1 MHGEGSTHQFSM
13 RPREGECV
21 SDNKTLTRG
30 NTAFPSGHF
39 FWLICF
45 AYASFTALIFQKA
58 VLPLLPEMH
67 AGHGLLTNDAIVFH
81 NLAVVIAQRIHSVG
95 WSAWSL
101 YPPGFSG
108 NVGLL
113 SAIYAVFGP
122 DPAWFIPL
130 NAAAHAT
137 GALLIYRIGCR
148 LADGDAGKL
157 GGVVVAIAFLVSP
170 SSLQWYG
177 QNHKDAFSIMGV
189 LLVLEAWLGA
199 QRSGGTGLSDSV
211 RSIGQIALGAVF
223 LGVMRPYY
231 VVLVAVGAISSFA
244 VTMVWDLLR
253 KSLSVSC
260 TVRLASMVFVLAGM
274 GYLFA
279 QFGSAAAVFSETTTS
294 YVSHSFHWESTDVV
308 PSVVDKALHRAS
320 ELRAHF
326 VVFGRRV
333 GAGSEIDGDRLPN
346 SAASAFAY
354 LPRALFVG
362 LFSPFPDSW
371 ADRVTLPRLIGA
383 METAVWYVFVLGAGI
398 AVARHKSRRLL
409 SGAVFCAI
417 LILIFA
423 YVHPNVGTLYRQRY
437 GVWHFFMLIGAIGWA
452 SLILDGLERKG
463 GQLSVVAETTAG
475 IDRLCSSG
483 SGKSLAA
490 SGAVVLLITL
500 AGYLGFF
507 ARDLLLIGHLGMGDE
522 LDAFFSAA
530 MIPMFFVSCLAMP
543 LGDAFVIS
551 FLSAKNSTPK
561 SRHDFLREV
570 LGLGVLVLGAA
581 ALLVAAIAPLL
592 VGLVL
597 GTASQEKIALSTV
610 MLRWFA
616 PIIALSVWTV
626 IGNAALNSL
635 GMQRASALGQLVVPV
650 ITVAGIA
657 FSPLGYVVAVGV
669 GGMVLGTLVNALF
682 VAWRL
687 RMSGL
692 LLLPSFRRCAAWGA
706 IFRLYFPLMAS
717 AVLPAL
723 LVPIN
728 YSFAASVSV
737 GMVAAWAFASKIVAL
752 FSGLAMVGAT
762 SIVLPHL
769 TRVFG
774 VRKGSGAHR
783 DANFLIALGIWL
795 GGGLMLGGFLFAE
808 PLVAAVLG
816 KDLPAAQIAELIGIV
831 KVGMLQLPVVISGAL
846 VNKLAIAAGRSSR
859 VMYSAVFTFVGN
871 LLLNILLVPELG
883 VVGVA
888 IGSLAG
894 VTLGTIVVLVS
905 AFRCIGLAPREMF
918 IAQAGWLAW
927 VAVCVALA
935 SGSLAA
941 LVSAAIVLVG
951 IGRVQWAVLRGMSL
965 MPRAH
970 TA

>member
-1 MHGEGSTHQFSM
+1 M
-13 RPREGECV
+13 
-21 SDNKTLTRG
+21 SDNKTLARG
-30 NTAFPSGHF
+30 NTAFPSGLF

-81 NLAVVIAQRIHSVG
+81 NLAVVIAQRIQSVG

-148 LADGDAGKL
+148 LVDGDAGKL

-189 LLVLEAWLGA
+189 LLVLDAWLGA

-211 RSIGQIALGAVF
+211 KSIGQVALGAVF

-244 VTMVWDLLR
+244 VTTVWDLLR
-253 KSLSVSC
+253 KSLSVGC
-260 TVRLASMVFVLAGM
+260 TVRLASMVVVLAGM

-279 QFGSAAAVFSETTTS
+279 QFGSAVAVFGEIGVQGKPTAS
-294 YVSHSFHWESTDVV
+294 YVSDSFHWESTDVV

-326 VVFGRRV
+326 VVYGRRV

-346 SAASAFAY
+346 SVVSALAY

-362 LFSPFPDSW
+362 LFSPFPESW

-383 METAVWYVFVLGAGI
+383 METAIWYVFVLGAGI

-452 SLILDGLERKG
+452 SLILDGLEKRG
-463 GQLSVVAETTAG
+463 RQLSVVAESTAS
-475 IDRLCSSG
+475 IDKLCSSV

-507 ARDLLLIGHLGMGDE
+507 ARDLLLIGHLGMGVE

-561 SRHDFLREV
+561 SRDDFLRGV
-570 LGLGVLVLGAA
+570 LGLGVLILGVA
-581 ALLVAAIAPLL
+581 ALLVVAIAPLL
-592 VGLVL
+592 VGSVL
-597 GTASQEKIALSTV
+597 GTASQEKAALATG

-616 PIIALSVWTV
+616 PIIALSAWTV

-657 FSPLGYVVAVGV
+657 FSPPGGVVAAGV
-669 GGMVLGTLVNALF
+669 GGMVLGTSVNALF

-692 LLLPSFRRCAAWGA
+692 LLLPSFRRCVAWGA

-717 AVLPAL
+717 AVLPAV

-752 FSGLAMVGAT
+752 FSGLATVGAT

-816 KDLPAAQIAELIGIV
+816 KDLQAAQVAELIGIV

-859 VMYSAVFTFVGN
+859 VMYSAVFSFVGN
-871 LLLNILLVPELG
+871 LLLNILLVPKLG

-951 IGRVQWAVLRGMSL
+951 IGRVQWSVLRGVSL